1 MTAAGIVRERDLR
14 CSGAIGLSALGDGVA
29 LVALGLQA
37 KNMAGEGMG
46 GGFAIA
52 AMFICLWAPV
62 VLLSGHVGLLVDRV
76 ETRRLLVL
84 VSAGQACV
92 AVALAVAGSRVLV
105 GANVVARRVAVS
117 GLAAA
122 ATGRR
127 RPAGDSGSSSLRSGW
142 SSAS

>member
-1 MTAAGIVRERDLR
+1 MAAAGIVRERDLR
-14 CSGAIGLSALGDGVA
+14 VLSAAIGLSALGDGVA

-37 KNMAGEGMG
+37 KHVSGEGMG

-62 VLLSGHVGLLVDRV
+62 VLLSGHVGLLVDRL

-92 AVALAVAGSRVLV
+92 AAALAVAGPRAAPRACGRAWLRDRR
-105 GANVVARRVAVS
+105 GAGRRVRARP
-117 GLAAA
+117 
-122 ATGRR
+122 RR
-127 RPAGDSGSSSLRSGW
+127 RGRP
-142 SSAS
+142 